1 MRAAHSLKGESSY
14 LGAGGTSQAARRL
27 EEMGRSNDLSG
38 ASDTVAVLEREVAGL
53 HASLKE
59 LAGAHHE

>member
-14 LGAGGTSQAARRL
+14 LGAGGTSQAARQL
-27 EEMGRSNDLSG
+27 EEMGRVKDLSR
-38 ASDTVAVLEREVAGL
+38 ANETLAVLEREVANL
-53 HASLKE
+53 RRDLKE